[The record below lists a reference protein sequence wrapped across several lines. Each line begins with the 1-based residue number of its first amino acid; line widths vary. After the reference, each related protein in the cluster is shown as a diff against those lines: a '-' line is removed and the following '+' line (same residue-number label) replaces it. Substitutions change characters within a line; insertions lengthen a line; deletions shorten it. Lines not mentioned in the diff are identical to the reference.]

1 MPQVLADA
9 LLLLVTVI
17 WGTTFVLVKG
27 AISSVRPFTFLAVRF
42 SIGAISLLLWLFARK
57 IRVFGIAQANAVMG
71 GMKPVK
77 NHGDTLI
84 SFDSTVLSNSPGWF
98 IKGAIITGMTLLF
111 AYAAQTFGLLTVA
124 AGKAAFITGLSVVIV
139 PVASAFLLK
148 TVPNWNTAGG
158 VILAATGLC
167 LMSLT
172 LPFHVE
178 YGDSLVFL
186 CAIFFAA
193 HILLVGLYSRSSDPV
208 VFSAIQLIVVAA
220 GSFVAALLIER
231 PFSVPRE
238 SWGAIIYTATVAT
251 AVTVLIQSA
260 VQKYTSATHT
270 ALIFSAE
277 PVFGAIFAWIV
288 VGEVLNRREM
298 AGAVLILAGV
308 LVSEVVPAGRCSPG
322 RNTVVANEGQQGCRG
337 ETANTDN

>member
-1 MPQVLADA
+1 MPQILADA
-9 LLLLVTVI
+9 LLLFVTVI

-42 SIGAISLLLWLFARK
+42 AIGGISLLLWLFVRK
-57 IRVFGIAQANAVMG
+57 IRVSGRAQANAVIG
-71 GMKPVK
+71 GMEPVK
-77 NHGDTLI
+77 SHGDTII
-84 SFDSTVLSNSPGWF
+84 SADSTVLAKSSGWF
-98 IKGAIITGMTLLF
+98 VKGAIITGITLLL
-111 AYAAQTFGLLTVA
+111 AYATQTFGLLTVA

-148 TVPNWNTAGG
+148 TAPNRSTAMG

-172 LPFHVE
+172 LPFRVE
-178 YGDSLVFL
+178 YGDLLVFL

-193 HILLVGLYSRSSDPV
+193 HILLVGTYSRENDPV
-208 VFSAIQLIVVAA
+208 VFAAIQLIVVAA
-220 GSFVAALLIER
+220 GSFAAAMLLER
-231 PFSVPRE
+231 PLSVPRE
-238 SWGAIIYTATVAT
+238 AWGAIIYTATVAT

-277 PVFGAIFAWIV
+277 PVFGAIFAWMML
-288 VGEVLNRREM
+288 GEILSPREM
-298 AGAVLILAGV
+298 AGAVLILSGM
-308 LVSEVVPAGRCSPG
+308 LVSEIAPRQRQLENRNSVAAGKDR
-322 RNTVVANEGQQGCRG
+322 
-337 ETANTDN
+337 